1 MYLLIYNYVMVK
13 RLVNFCQII
22 YEWGRFS
29 MNNYIY
35 RYEQFVLKKTLDG
48 SFVVVNSN
56 SKYECHSHVKT
67 VEAGK
72 ALCKLAAKRKLP
84 KKKDLYFIES
94 LIRLSNNKKY
104 LAELKQLKEKI
115 INEQKIYY
123 KKENHEDINKIICDG
138 IAEYYNEK

>member
-1 MYLLIYNYVMVK
+1 
-13 RLVNFCQII
+13 
-22 YEWGRFS
+22 

-48 SFVVVNSN
+48 SFVVVNTN

-67 VEAGK
+67 IEAGK

-84 KKKDLYFIES
+84 NKKDLYFIES

-104 LAELKQLKEKI
+104 LAELNQLREKI

-123 KKENHEDINKIICDG
+123 KKGIHEDVNKIIREG
-138 IAEYYNEK
+138 ISEYYNEKQ